1 MKPENTL
8 MIMSKNGTRT
18 LINSLTSMRS
28 EPHQKEIMA
37 TELEKDLYKILA
49 MHIESRNTET
59 NITAIVCL
67 IVGFAIGY
75 LIN

>member
-1 MKPENTL
+1 
-8 MIMSKNGTRT
+8 
-18 LINSLTSMRS
+18 
-28 EPHQKEIMA
+28 MA